1 MTLRRLPSPGEMV
14 LLFLVMVGAVWVV
27 AMAIAGAA
35 TVAQY
40 VLAESTWTAIA
51 NGAPWWLGGL
61 VLGFIL
67 GTAYMEGK
75 IDAA

>member
-1 MTLRRLPSPGEMV
+1 MTLQRLPSPGEMV

-27 AMAIAGAA
+27 AMSIAGVA
-35 TVAQY
+35 TAAQY

-51 NGAPWWLGGL
+51 DAAPWWLGG
-61 VLGFIL
+61 VVFGFIL

-75 IDAA
+75 SDD